1 MVLGTGLKRIADAC
15 EESGVRYEFVRGKL
29 GFTVVFYRPPL
40 WTSDKLEDN
49 VGDNIGENTDN
60 LADKVA
66 DKTEAA
72 DKLADKV
79 ADKTEVADKLA
90 VNLTSG
96 ERAFINKILPYFR
109 EHEWIT
115 NSIACELSGLAEG
128 SVKRFLR
135 LLTDKNVLI
144 AQGVRKARRYRLRTE
159 D

>member
-49 VGDNIGENTDN
+49 VGDNVGINVGINVGDNIGENTDN
-60 LADKVA
+60 
-66 DKTEAA
+66 
-72 DKLADKV
+72 LADKV

-135 LLTDKNVLI
+135 LLTDKNVLT